1 MAYYDDVMWP
11 CVFADDNILVVEQ
24 YQERSPAGQEWIV
37 AMDKLQGKSD
47 AKQLLELN
55 TDVADAADVRVRRG
69 ELVVGAKQQLWD
81 IEYM

>member
-1 MAYYDDVMWP
+1 MCP
-11 CVFADDNILVVEQ
+11 CAFADDNILVVDE

>member
-1 MAYYDDVMWP
+1 MWP
-11 CVFADDNILVVEQ
+11 CAFADDNILVVDE